1 MQENLMEDFKV
12 FYDERE
18 DVLNLA
24 KEAQEG
30 EDVLK
35 IIGRRLRGFL

>member
-18 DVLNLA
+18 DVLSLA
-24 KEAQEG
+24 KEGQEG

-35 IIGRRLRGFL
+35 IIGRRLQGFL

>member
-18 DVLNLA
+18 DVLSLA
-24 KEAQEG
+24 KEGQEG
-30 EDVLK
+30 EDVLNL
-35 IIGRRLRGFL
+35 G